1 MNYLVK
7 AVLKEKLRISY
18 HYIEFSTYFI
28 HPSYHGNKIELDT
41 KSTSS
46 LSRIAVLPE
55 TMKLIKIN

>member
-18 HYIEFSTYFI
+18 HYIEFNTYFL
-28 HPSYHGNKIELDT
+28 HASYYGNKIELNT

-46 LSRIAVLPE
+46 LSRITVLPE